1 MACTDPAI
9 LIVEADVATRELYR
23 RELGRTYCVEAC
35 ACAREAVSV
44 LQTQQIQAIVLEPA
58 TLGSEVWWFLSQLP
72 PESGGTHANRPPI
85 ILCSTVDERRR
96 WSEMGAATYLIKP
109 VVPARLLAALE
120 KVVGGLPSDRVDTR
134 SAPSQSS

>member
-35 ACAREAVSV
+35 ASAREAVAV
-44 LQTQQIQAIVLEPA
+44 LQNQQIKAIVLEPA
-58 TLGSEVWWFLSQLP
+58 TLGDEVWWFLSQLP
-72 PESGGTHANRPPI
+72 PESNGHKLERPSI
-85 ILCSTVDERRR
+85 ILCSTVDDRRR
-96 WSEMGAATYLIKP
+96 WSQMGASVYLIKP
-109 VVPARLLAALE
+109 VVPERLLAALD
-120 KVVGGLPSDRVDTR
+120 KVVNELPSDTLDTR

>member
-23 RELGRTYCVEAC
+23 RELGRSYCVEAC
-35 ACAREAVSV
+35 ASARQAVTA
-44 LQTQQIQAIVLEPA
+44 LQTKQIKAIVLEPA
-58 TLGSEVWWFLSQLP
+58 TLGDDVWWFLSQLP
-72 PESGGTHANRPPI
+72 SESDGDNAGRPPI

-120 KVVGGLPSDRVDTR
+120 KVVGELPSDMADARPI
-134 SAPSQSS
+134 PSKSS